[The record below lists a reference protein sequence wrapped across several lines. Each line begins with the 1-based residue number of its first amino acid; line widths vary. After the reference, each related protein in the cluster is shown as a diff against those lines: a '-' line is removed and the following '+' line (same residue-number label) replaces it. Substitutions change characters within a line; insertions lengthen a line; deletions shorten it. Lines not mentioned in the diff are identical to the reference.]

1 MAYSGPMSQTA
12 VDPPR
17 RHRLSVSDYYRMAEV
32 GILAPDARVELI
44 DGEIIDMAPIGS
56 LHNATVDQL
65 AEILKNAAGDA
76 VIVRTQGS
84 ISLGAFSEPE
94 PDIALLRRRADFYRA
109 AQPGAADVLLIAE
122 VAGSSLAYD
131 RDVKVPLYAR
141 HGIPEVWL
149 IDIENERLKRYLNPS
164 RSGYALVDEPD
175 LRAPVPIATI
185 ANTFADLSALFPTAR

>member
-1 MAYSGPMSQTA
+1 MSQTA
-12 VDPPR
+12 ADPPR
-17 RHRLSVSDYYRMAEV
+17 RHRLSVADYYRMAEV

-56 LHNATVDQL
+56 RHNATVDQL
-65 AEILKNAAGDA
+65 AEILKSAAGNT
-76 VIVRTQGS
+76 VIVRAQGS

-109 AQPGAADVLLIAE
+109 VQPGAADILLIVE

-149 IDIENERLKRYLNPS
+149 IDLGNERLKRYLNPS

-175 LRAPVPIATI
+175 VRSPLAISTLPNVF
-185 ANTFADLSALFPTAR
+185 ANVSALFPHSP

>member
-1 MAYSGPMSQTA
+1 MSQTA

-17 RHRLSVSDYYRMAEV
+17 RHRLSVADYYRMAEA

-44 DGEIIDMAPIGS
+44 DGEIIDVAPIGS
-56 LHNATVDQL
+56 QHNATVDRL
-65 AEILKNAAGDA
+65 AELLRRAAGDT
-76 VIVRTQGS
+76 VIVRAQGS

-94 PDIALLRRRADFYRA
+94 PDIALLRRRPDFYWA
-109 AQPGAADVLLIAE
+109 AQPNAADVLLIAE

-149 IDIENERLKRYLNPS
+149 IDIENQRLKRYLNPS

-175 LRAPVPIATI
+175 IRAPLPI
-185 ANTFADLSALFPTAR
+185 ANTFADLSALFPSVR

>member
-1 MAYSGPMSQTA
+1 MSQTA

-17 RHRLSVSDYYRMAEV
+17 RHRLSVADYYRMAEV

-56 LHNATVDQL
+56 RHNATVNRL
-65 AEILKNAAGDA
+65 AEILKRAAGDA
-76 VIVRTQGS
+76 VIVQAQGS

-94 PDIALLRRRADFYRA
+94 PDIALLRRRGDFYWS
-109 AQPGAADVLLIAE
+109 AQPGAADILLIVE

-131 RDVKVPLYAR
+131 RDVKLPLYAR

-149 IDIENERLKRYLNPS
+149 IDIETQRLKRYRRPS
-164 RSGYALVDEPD
+164 RSGYALADEPD
-175 LRAPVPIATI
+175 IRMPLPIASVASALT
-185 ANTFADLSALFPTAR
+185 DLGALFPKSP